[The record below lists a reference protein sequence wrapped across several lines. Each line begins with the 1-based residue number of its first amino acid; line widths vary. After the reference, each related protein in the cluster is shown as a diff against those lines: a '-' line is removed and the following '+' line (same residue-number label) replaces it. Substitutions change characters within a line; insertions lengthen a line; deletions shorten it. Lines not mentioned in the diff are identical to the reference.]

1 MTEADNRRDAY
12 QALQALHMRRES
24 AHIIGILMALVGVPI
39 WIIGRA
45 WYFVSLS
52 PGGDVTR
59 DGRFTISDLAKGFEL
74 SFIEPSAQVLRVL
87 DSATP
92 SILAF
97 FEIGLYSTPG
107 WALLLSS
114 IVAWAIVWWIAAEV
128 VSFSLRGCWVVRQK
142 IRDIRT
148 GKERLMKGDVVVLSI
163 VALLL
168 VFVWVAPHFAT

>member
-1 MTEADNRRDAY
+1 M
-12 QALQALHMRRES
+12 
-24 AHIIGILMALVGVPI
+24 IGGTVARCHGHGARP
-39 WIIGRA
+39 RT
-45 WYFVSLS
+45 LS
-52 PGGDVTR
+52 PPRGNR
-59 DGRFTISDLAKGFEL
+59 ANPIRQHRNSR
-74 SFIEPSAQVLRVL
+74 SAVNDR
-87 DSATP
+87 
-92 SILAF
+92 
-97 FEIGLYSTPG
+97 
-107 WALLLSS
+107 LLLIS